1 MVNHENLGY
10 PVFRQ
15 THMHW
20 PDLMVCVYIY
30 IFIFIY
36 IIIYT
41 CHVCVDMIYIYIYTY
56 IHVYTCIYWQPPKR

>member
-30 IFIFIY
+30 IKM
-36 IIIYT
+36 YT
-41 CHVCVDMIYIYIYTY
+41 CHVCVDMIYIYIYL
-56 IHVYTCIYWQPPKR
+56 HTCIYMYILATSKKIER